1 VRNPEKRRAFFDRIL
16 DPLIDRCMGSRETI
30 YAWEI
35 INEPEWVVR
44 GFWKRGA
51 NRNVSHDTMMEFIAE
66 GIRRI
71 EGKRLEDGSPAFKTS
86 VGFAHWKTWDK
97 WNGAMLGIT
106 LRQFHYYAQQ
116 NHKLPENLHSTEH
129 PCIVGEFATARGC
142 DWPDL
147 TDTNREQTIS
157 NRLSCMETKG
167 YPACFMWSANGSD
180 PATQW
185 TEDEQKEVIAYNVEN
200 KN

>member
-1 VRNPEKRRAFFDRIL
+1 MAF
-16 DPLIDRCMGSRETI
+16 RETI

-51 NRNVSHDTMMEFIAE
+51 NRNVSSDEMMEFIAE

-71 EGKRLEDGSPAFKTS
+71 EVKRLEDGSSAFKTS

-97 WNGAMLGIT
+97 WNAEMLGIT
-106 LRQFHYYAQQ
+106 LHQFHYYAQE
-116 NHKLPENLHSTEH
+116 NRKLPENPHSAER
-129 PCIVGEFATARGC
+129 PRIVGEFATARGR

-147 TDTNREQTIS
+147 IDKNQEQTIS
-157 NRLSCMETKG
+157 NRLTCMETKG
-167 YPACFMWSANGSD
+167 YPACLMWSANGAD
-180 PATQW
+180 PATRW
-185 TEDEQKEVIAYNVEN
+185 TEDEQKEMVAYNRLKPRFKDHSMQEGISSNGV
-200 KN
+200 